1 MKVLFVLIIK
11 VNYGLKVSVIAFKL
25 LYLNYS
31 IDKQLQKRPK
41 VLIIQ
46 LITLILMF
54 RQFFLPIFLFSEV
67 LFRRIIYFLFQFC
80 LV

>member
-1 MKVLFVLIIK
+1 MKMLLVLIIK

-31 IDKQLQKRPK
+31 IDKQLRKRPK

-67 LFRRIIYFLFQFC
+67 LFRPIIYFLFQFC

>member
-1 MKVLFVLIIK
+1 MKMLLLLIIK

-31 IDKQLQKRPK
+31 IDKQLRKRPK
-41 VLIIQ
+41 VLKIQ

-67 LFRRIIYFLFQFC
+67 LFRPIIYFLFQFC

>member
-1 MKVLFVLIIK
+1 MKMLLVLIIK

-31 IDKQLQKRPK
+31 IDKQLRKRPK

-67 LFRRIIYFLFQFC
+67 LFRRIIYFLFQF
-80 LV
+80 

>member
-1 MKVLFVLIIK
+1 MKMLLLLIIK

-31 IDKQLQKRPK
+31 IDKQLRKRPK
-41 VLIIQ
+41 VLIIR

-54 RQFFLPIFLFSEV
+54 RQFFIPIFLFSEV
-67 LFRRIIYFLFQFC
+67 LFRRIIYLLFQF
-80 LV
+80 

>member
-67 LFRRIIYFLFQFC
+67 LFRRIIYFLFQF
-80 LV
+80 

>member
-1 MKVLFVLIIK
+1 MKMLLLLIIK

-31 IDKQLQKRPK
+31 IDKQLRKRPK
-41 VLIIQ
+41 VLKIQ

-67 LFRRIIYFLFQFC
+67 LFRRIIYFLFQF
-80 LV
+80 

>member
-1 MKVLFVLIIK
+1 MKMLLVLIIK

-31 IDKQLQKRPK
+31 IDKQLRKRPK
-41 VLIIQ
+41 VLKIQ

-67 LFRRIIYFLFQFC
+67 LFRRIIYFLFQF
-80 LV
+80 

>member
-1 MKVLFVLIIK
+1 MKMLFVLIIK

-31 IDKQLQKRPK
+31 IDKQLRKRPK

-67 LFRRIIYFLFQFC
+67 LFRRIIYFLFQF
-80 LV
+80 

>member
-1 MKVLFVLIIK
+1 MKMLLLLIIK

-31 IDKQLQKRPK
+31 IDKQLRKRPK
-41 VLIIQ
+41 VLIIR

-67 LFRRIIYFLFQFC
+67 LFRRIIYFLFQF
-80 LV
+80 